1 MAMPLLVHDLQLLVG
16 RRPGDVRR
24 LQVGRALDPRR
35 RRALDRLRDR
45 PREDG
50 LGRAGNVLEQHMTAA
65 DEGGKDELDLL
76 VLAVDDRLDVLEKAV
91 SQRGSALK
99 TVRPL

>member
-1 MAMPLLVHDLQLLVG
+1 
-16 RRPGDVRR
+16 
-24 LQVGRALDPRR
+24 
-35 RRALDRLRDR
+35 
-45 PREDG
+45 
-50 LGRAGNVLEQHMTAA
+50 MTAA